1 MENKIMTSGN
11 DGSVTA
17 GGKKTVTVSAKEK
30 KLYRDFTD
38 SLVLCIACFTPKKQ
52 LIENADEFVKGLDLC
67 IANNKLEDVVQNNL
81 DLVHAV
87 AKNGFKYTQ
96 KTIVPVALVK
106 TFRAWFVSLEPDFKK
121 VIFKNMMNKL
131 AVVPT
136 KKL

>member
-1 MENKIMTSGN
+1 MENKIIMNGN
-11 DGSVTA
+11 DGSVTEKE
-17 GGKKTVTVSAKEK
+17 KKTVSAKEK

-52 LIENADEFVKGLDLC
+52 LIDNADEFVKGLDVC
-67 IANNKLEDVVQNNL
+67 IANNRLEDVVQNNL

-106 TFRAWFVSLEPDFKK
+106 SFRSWFVSLEPSVKRI
-121 VIFKNMMNKL
+121 IFKNMMNKL

-136 KKL
+136 KKI

>member
-1 MENKIMTSGN
+1 MENKIIMNGN
-11 DGSVTA
+11 DGSVIEKE
-17 GGKKTVTVSAKEK
+17 KKTVSAKEK

-38 SLVLCIACFTPKKQ
+38 LLVLCIACFTPKKQ
-52 LIENADEFVKGLDLC
+52 LIETADEFVNGLDAC
-67 IANNKLEDVVQNNL
+67 IANNRLEDVVQNNL

-106 TFRAWFVSLEPDFKK
+106 SFRSWFVSLEPSVKRI
-121 VIFKNMMNKL
+121 IFKNMMNKL

-136 KKL
+136 KKI